1 MSECNVSR
9 CYDFSDCNL
18 VIIHL
23 LLSNHITLFHY
34 PISFIENYYIS
45 DNQLDNKSFF
55 IVLQSASYHRV
66 KCFKSHC
73 KMSQIARYNMNET
86 ARPSE

>member
-23 LLSNHITLFHY
+23 LLSNHIALFHY
-34 PISFIENYYIS
+34 PISFIENNYRS
-45 DNQLDNKSFF
+45 DNQLDNSPFSLSCNL
-55 IVLQSASYHRV
+55 IHITV
-66 KCFKSHC
+66 
-73 KMSQIARYNMNET
+73 
-86 ARPSE
+86 

>member
-55 IVLQSASYHRV
+55 IVLQSHSYYRV
-66 KCFKSHC
+66 KCLKSHC
-73 KMSQIARYNMNET
+73 KMSHFAR
-86 ARPSE
+86 